1 MKRIGLILLGAAM
14 CLPVAAQ
21 KSAVWRDSFNAGV
34 NYSLNVGE
42 ADIDYNGV
50 AINASYRKFLYWGL
64 FVMPEV
70 SL

>member
-1 MKRIGLILLGAAM
+1 MAM

-50 AINASYRKFLYWGL
+50 AINAGYRKFLYGGSVRYAGGVAL
-64 FVMPEV
+64 
-70 SL
+70 LAAIQI